1 MKDAGHLRAQAAR
14 CFALQRGAKRADV
27 QQALRCLAQEYE
39 AAARAIEQGRGGG
52 AAAPALAHLPL
63 GWPMLALQ
71 RYTTA
76 LLRTSLAFWLSPG

>member
-52 AAAPALAHLPL
+52 GAAPALARPPL
-63 GWPMLALQ
+63 DWPMLAMQ
-71 RYTTA
+71 RYMTA
-76 LLRTSLAFWLSPG
+76 LLRTSLAFWLSLG